1 MVNVRYEL
9 PPLPYSFDALEPII
23 SSEIMKLHHD
33 KHHQAYVNGANA
45 ALETLEKA
53 RKGEV
58 EINYR
63 SVLKDLSFHLNGH
76 LLHEIFWTNMKAY
89 EKMNKVP
96 KELEL
101 MINKN
106 FGSFEMFTKEF
117 SEVSKQL
124 EGSGWV
130 MLVRDDKSNLLITQ
144 VQSHNMLGIGCLKPV
159 LVNDLWEHAY
169 YLGYQNDR
177 AKYIENWWN
186 LVNWRAVSERLLP
199 GLGV

>member
-177 AKYIENWWN
+177 AKYIENWWSV
-186 LVNWRAVSERLLP
+186 VNWENVLLRINS
-199 GLGV
+199 